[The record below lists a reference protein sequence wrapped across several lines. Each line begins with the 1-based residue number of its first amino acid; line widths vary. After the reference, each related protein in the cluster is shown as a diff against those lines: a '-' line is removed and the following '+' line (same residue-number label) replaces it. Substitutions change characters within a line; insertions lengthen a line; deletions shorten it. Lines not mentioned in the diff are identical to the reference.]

1 MPLKFLAGIGDP
13 ELDGNWPALSG
24 ATTGGATLHTGVAT
38 CGAALVA
45 IGPALADTGNPP
57 GAIAGG
63 ASGHG
68 HGPSS
73 HHTLIAICF
82 LHEGF
87 EHPCSSY
94 HSYSRCH
101 LRRHYSREHGASS
114 ASITQM

>member
-1 MPLKFLAGIGDP
+1 VTPLKFLAGIGDP
-13 ELDGNWPALSG
+13 ELDRNWPALSG
-24 ATTGGATLHTGVAT
+24 ATAGGATLHTGVAT
-38 CGAALVA
+38 CSAAIVA

-68 HGPSS
+68 HGPSA
-73 HHTLIAICF
+73 HHTLLVICF

-94 HSYSRCH
+94 HSYP
-101 LRRHYSREHGASS
+101 
-114 ASITQM
+114 